1 MMSKRNIYDLNRD
14 ELDAWVAGKGLKSYT
29 VQQLV
34 KWLYEQRVDSF
45 AAMTNLSKE
54 ARGWLEEEF
63 EMTVP
68 EPAFCHVS
76 TDGSVK
82 FGLRLADG
90 EIIES
95 VLMPQAN
102 RITLCVSSQVGC
114 AMGCSFCKTA
124 EMKLRRNLSQSEIL
138 GQVLTAIRFCESEA
152 EASSRLQEMAEHRGI
167 SNLVFMGMG
176 EPLHNY
182 ETVAAAIRLLI
193 DDQAFGFSRRKITV
207 STSGLAPEI
216 RRFAKELPVKLA
228 VSLNATSDAH
238 RLELMPINRR
248 YPLKELMAACRDYAQ
263 ASDRVVTFEYVMM
276 KGIND
281 EEHHARELVRL
292 IAQTPCKLN
301 LIPFNEYPGSPYRRP
316 DKERILFFQHY
327 LADRGFQVN
336 IRYSKGLDVLGACG
350 QLATQIA

>member
-1 MMSKRNIYDLNRD
+1 MTKQNIYDQSRADLQ
-14 ELDAWVAGKGLKSYT
+14 AWVEAKGLKPYT

-34 KWLYEQRVDSF
+34 KWLYGQRVESF
-45 AAMTNLSKE
+45 EAMTNLSKQ
-54 ARGWLEEEF
+54 ARAWLEEAF
-63 EMTVP
+63 ELNAL

-76 TDGSVK
+76 SDGSVK

-90 EIIES
+90 EVIES

-114 AMGCSFCKTA
+114 AMGCRFCKTA
-124 EMKLRRNLSQSEIL
+124 EMKLRRNLTQGEIL
-138 GQVLTAIRFCESEA
+138 GQILYAIRFCEEEREESR
-152 EASSRLQEMAEHRGI
+152 RLQEIADHQGV

-182 ETVAAAIRLLI
+182 EAVAESIRLLI

-207 STSGLAPEI
+207 STSGLVPEI

-228 VSLNATSDAH
+228 VSLNATSDAD
-238 RLELMPINRR
+238 RLPLMPINRR
-248 YPLKELMAACRDYAQ
+248 YPLAELMAACRDYAQ
-263 ASDRVVTFEYVMM
+263 TSDRVVTFEYVMM
-276 KGIND
+276 RDIND
-281 EEHHARELVRL
+281 SKDHVKELVRL

-316 DKERILFFQHY
+316 EKERVLYFQRY

-336 IRYSKGLDVLGACG
+336 IRYSKGLDVLAACG
-350 QLATQIA
+350 QLATQV